1 VEKTERVEGG
11 GEGEERTGGSSR
23 EHSSTYTNCLTRA
36 ASTPPQ
42 PPWPEPGEAPETR
55 ARQEK
60 EPGSS
65 GLGLSLSIMSWLD
78 NVKMET
84 GSAPTNAP
92 GRRKAGRELQRAS
105 TPGICGLQPGDS
117 AGGRAAAQV
126 AEPSDFLFPPP
137 SSSMYKNK
145 PCKVEA
151 LKAS

>member
-1 VEKTERVEGG
+1 
-11 GEGEERTGGSSR
+11 
-23 EHSSTYTNCLTRA
+23 LTRA

-92 GRRKAGRELQRAS
+92 GRRKAGRELHLHTQGQTTHPKEPPHLGS
-105 TPGICGLQPGDS
+105 VVCSQETQQE
-117 AGGRAAAQV
+117 AGQL
-126 AEPSDFLFPPP
+126 P
-137 SSSMYKNK
+137 K
-145 PCKVEA
+145 
-151 LKAS
+151 